1 MNQQTLWHDTPEEAL
16 RALVDGL
23 GGPKAVG
30 AQLFPEKTMEDARR
44 TVLKWCDAERNDK
57 PSLEQ
62 LLFLLKKGRE
72 QGCHVFAAFLMS
84 QAGYAEPT
92 PVEPRDEAAE
102 LQRAFIRSVAEQK
115 ALLERLQRVQVR
127 AAS

>member
-1 MNQQTLWHDTPEEAL
+1 MNQQALWHDSPEEAL
-16 RALVDGL
+16 RALIDAL

-30 AQLFPEKTMEDARR
+30 HMLMPEKSMDDARR
-44 TVLKWCDAERNDK
+44 TVLKWCDAERHDK
-57 PSLEQ
+57 PSLDQ
-62 LLFLLKKGRE
+62 LLLLMRKDRE
-72 QGCHVFAAFLMS
+72 AGCHVFAAFLLS
-84 QAGYAEPT
+84 QAGYEEPR
-92 PVEPRDEAAE
+92 PVEPKDEAAE

>member
-1 MNQQTLWHDTPEEAL
+1 MNQQALWHDSPEEAL
-16 RALVDGL
+16 RALIDAL

-30 AQLFPEKTMEDARR
+30 HMLMPEKSMDDARR
-44 TVLKWCDAERNDK
+44 AVLKWCDAERHDK
-57 PSLEQ
+57 PSLDQ
-62 LLFLLKKGRE
+62 LLLLMRKDRE
-72 QGCHVFAAFLMS
+72 AGCHVFAAFLLS
-84 QAGYAEPT
+84 QAGYEEPR
-92 PVEPRDEAAE
+92 PVEPKDEAAE